1 MEVGSRAPVRPRLRR
16 GQTPGR
22 ACPGALCGDSGRI
35 SLSFWAR
42 LEAVGPSRM
51 APGELSR
58 KRCKPRSS
66 HSTCHREADVER
78 DRERKKATDQSPG
91 KVLPR
96 LRAII
101 KM

>member
-1 MEVGSRAPVRPRLRR
+1 MEVQSPAQVRSGLK

-22 ACPGALCGDSGRI
+22 ACPGALCGDSALI
-35 SLSFWAR
+35 SLSLWAR
-42 LEAVGPSRM
+42 LEAAGPSRM

-58 KRCKPRSS
+58 KRSQPRSPN
-66 HSTCHREADVER
+66 STCHRKADVER